1 MFFEG
6 YTAEQL
12 VIGLV
17 GIAIAVT
24 QSLFPG
30 VSILEFLKRVLKLEG
45 TWMQFVVMGF
55 FMLLAAVAMYFTGE
69 LGEVEWKLSAL
80 LEYFGWFYAISQ
92 LAYQKLKAKNG

>member
-12 VIGLV
+12 IVGLV
-17 GIAIAVT
+17 GIAIAIS

-30 VSILEFLKRVLKLEG
+30 VSILEFLKRELKLEG
-45 TWMQFVVMGF
+45 MRMQVVAMGF

-69 LGEVEWKLSAL
+69 LGEVEWTLAAL
-80 LEYFGWFYAISQ
+80 IEYFGWFYAISQ
-92 LAYQKLKAKNG
+92 LAYQKLKDRTG

>member
-12 VIGLV
+12 VVGLV
-17 GIAIAVT
+17 GIAIAVS

-30 VSILEFLKRVLKLEG
+30 ISLLEG
-45 TWMQFVVMGF
+45 IKRWLNLEGMAMQYVVMGF
-55 FMLLAAVAMYFTGE
+55 FFVLAVIAMYATGE

>member
-12 VIGLV
+12 IVGLV
-17 GIAIAVT
+17 GIAIAVS

-30 VSILEFLKRVLKLEG
+30 ISILEFLKRVLNLEG
-45 TWMQFVVMGF
+45 MWMQVVVMGF
-55 FMLLAAVAMYFTGE
+55 FILLAAIAMYFTGE
-69 LGEVEWKLSAL
+69 LGEVEWTLAAL

-92 LAYQKLKAKNG
+92 LAYQKLKDRN

>member
-12 VIGLV
+12 IVGLV
-17 GIAIAVT
+17 GIAIAVS

-45 TWMQFVVMGF
+45 MWMQVVAMGF

-69 LGEVEWKLSAL
+69 LGEVEWTLAAL

-92 LAYQKLKAKNG
+92 LAYQKLKDRT

>member
-17 GIAIAVT
+17 GIAIAIT
-24 QSLFPG
+24 QSLYPG
-30 VSILEFLKRVLKLEG
+30 VSILEWLKRTFNLEG
-45 TWMQFVVMGF
+45 MWMQVVVMGF
-55 FMLLAAVAMYFTGE
+55 FVLLAAVAMYFTGE
-69 LGEVEWKLSAL
+69 IGEVEWTLAAL

-92 LAYQKLKAKNG
+92 IAYQKLKG